1 MKTFNNLKNIFFK
14 LVSSRKGKV
23 ITALVITCLILSC
36 IFIPVKIRN
45 SSNTNAETTETKQK
59 IKESS
64 DSKNDV
70 CSMPIVTEDS
80 SDSSENPE
88 VTDTPEESPI
98 AEEATPDAD
107 ITDNSG
113 STTPSSQ
120 TQEKAQTQA
129 PATPSQSQSSNTN
142 TGSSSASS
150 GSSAPAPAA
159 PAAPEKKWI
168 PPVYKTVHH
177 DAVYQTEKIVVCNYC
192 GAEFAS
198 TGEFQAHKEANGG

>member
-1 MKTFNNLKNIFFK
+1 MKTFNNLINIFLK
-14 LVSSRKGKV
+14 LISSRKGKV
-23 ITALVITCLILSC
+23 ITTLVITCLILSC
-36 IFIPVKIRN
+36 IFIPVKITN
-45 SSNTNAETTETKQK
+45 SSNTNAETTETKKK
-59 IKESS
+59 IKKSS

-80 SDSSENPE
+80 SDSSENSE

-98 AEEATPDAD
+98 AEKATPDAD

-120 TQEKAQTQA
+120 AQEKAQTQT
-129 PATPSQSQSSNTN
+129 PATPAQSQSSNAN
-142 TGSSSASS
+142 TESSSASS
-150 GSSAPAPAA
+150 GSSSPT